1 MESINKLIDVCDKQK
16 ERIYS
21 PSDFDGCNL
30 SLDELKNIIDK
41 YKNVKDI
48 YPLSDSQKGMLFHYI
63 VDPDSEDYFGQIHC
77 PLNGKIDKELFERAW
92 RDVVRNN
99 PVLSTVYVY
108 ENIDEPVQVVCDKM
122 E

>member
-1 MESINKLIDVCDKQK
+1 MYIDFNLMFIKGKFVVSITVNSKLNEDNRISSIADIYVDNINKLIDVCDKQK

-48 YPLSDSQKGMLFHYI
+48 
-63 VDPDSEDYFGQIHC
+63 
-77 PLNGKIDKELFERAW
+77 
-92 RDVVRNN
+92 
-99 PVLSTVYVY
+99 
-108 ENIDEPVQVVCDKM
+108 
-122 E
+122 